1 MDIQIDTREKQR
13 AIRKILKTFDDN
25 GVKYFSSKLLVGDY
39 MSLDNPRLIIDRKQN
54 LQELCGN
61 VCQQHERFKREL
73 LKAINAGIQL
83 VILVEHGPDI
93 QSLEDVWFWEN
104 PRKHEV
110 RWRMVNGKR
119 EKYVV
124 SAKAV
129 DGNQL
134 YKSLCTIRDRY
145 NVRFEFCE
153 KKDTGKK
160 RCTDRR
166 TLDDLLTGI
175 YGNINDG
182 RSFHSSG
189 RSVSADEERRSNWC
203 DCRIR
208 SV

>member
-1 MDIQIDTREKQR
+1 MDIQIDSREKAR
-13 AIRKILKTFDDN
+13 AITKIIKTFDDN
-25 GVKYFSSKLLVGDY
+25 GVNHFTSKLLVGDY
-39 MSLDNPRLIIDRKQN
+39 MNLDNPRLIIDRKQN

-73 LKAINAGIQL
+73 VKAMNANIQL
-83 VILVEHGPDI
+83 IILVEHGPDVMSI
-93 QSLEDVWFWEN
+93 EDVYFWKN

-129 DGNQL
+129 DGDQL

-153 KKDTGKK
+153 KKDTGK
-160 RCTDRR
+160 RIME
-166 TLDDLLTGI
+166 LL
-175 YGNINDG
+175 
-182 RSFHSSG
+182 S
-189 RSVSADEERRSNWC
+189 
-203 DCRIR
+203 
-208 SV
+208 

>member
-1 MDIQIDTREKQR
+1 MDIQIDSREKAR
-13 AIRKILKTFDDN
+13 AIRKIIKTFDEQ
-25 GVKYFSSKLLVGDY
+25 GIKHFSSKLLVGDY

-73 LKAINAGIQL
+73 LKAMDAGIQL
-83 VILVEHGPDI
+83 VILVEHGADI
-93 QSLEDVWFWEN
+93 KSLEDVYFWKN

-110 RWRMVNGKR
+110 RWRVVNGKR

-145 NVRFEFCE
+145 HVRFEFCE
-153 KKDTGKK
+153 KKETGARIAEILSEGNDK
-160 RCTDRR
+160 RR
-166 TLDDLLTGI
+166 
-175 YGNINDG
+175 
-182 RSFHSSG
+182 H
-189 RSVSADEERRSNWC
+189 
-203 DCRIR
+203 
-208 SV
+208 

>member
-1 MDIQIDTREKQR
+1 MDIQIDSREKAR
-13 AIRKILKTFDDN
+13 AISKIVKHFDAN
-25 GVKYFSSKLLVGDY
+25 NIKHFSSKLLVGDY

-61 VCQQHERFKREL
+61 VCQQHERFKKEL
-73 LKAINAGIQL
+73 LRAMEAGIQL

-93 QSLEDVWFWEN
+93 KSLEDVYFWEN

-110 RWRMVNGKR
+110 KWRWVNGRR

-153 KKDTGKK
+153 KKNTGKEIV
-160 RCTDRR
+160 RILGGDMG
-166 TLDDLLTGI
+166 DE
-175 YGNINDG
+175 G
-182 RSFHSSG
+182 R
-189 RSVSADEERRSNWC
+189 N
-203 DCRIR
+203 
-208 SV
+208 

>member
-1 MDIQIDTREKQR
+1 MDIQIDSREKAR
-13 AIRKILKTFDDN
+13 AIRKIIKTFDEQ
-25 GVKYFSSKLLVGDY
+25 GTKHFSSKLLVGDY

-73 LKAINAGIQL
+73 LKAMDAGIQL
-83 VILVEHGPDI
+83 VILVEHGADI
-93 QSLEDVWFWEN
+93 KSLEDVYFWKN

-110 RWRMVNGKR
+110 RWRIVNGKR

-145 NVRFEFCE
+145 HVRFEFCE
-153 KKDTGKK
+153 KKDTGTRIAEILSEENDK
-160 RCTDRR
+160 RR
-166 TLDDLLTGI
+166 
-175 YGNINDG
+175 
-182 RSFHSSG
+182 H
-189 RSVSADEERRSNWC
+189 
-203 DCRIR
+203 
-208 SV
+208 

>member
-1 MDIQIDTREKQR
+1 MDIQIDSREKAR
-13 AIRKILKTFDDN
+13 AIRKIIKTFDEQ
-25 GVKYFSSKLLVGDY
+25 GIKHFSSKLLVGDY

-73 LKAINAGIQL
+73 LKAMDAGIQL
-83 VILVEHGPDI
+83 VILVEHGADI
-93 QSLEDVWFWEN
+93 KSLEDVYFWKN

-110 RWRMVNGKR
+110 RWRIVNGKR

-145 NVRFEFCE
+145 HVRFEFCE
-153 KKDTGKK
+153 KKDTGTRIAEILSEENDK
-160 RCTDRR
+160 RR
-166 TLDDLLTGI
+166 
-175 YGNINDG
+175 
-182 RSFHSSG
+182 H
-189 RSVSADEERRSNWC
+189 
-203 DCRIR
+203 
-208 SV
+208 

>member
-1 MDIQIDTREKQR
+1 MDIQIDSREKAR
-13 AIRKILKTFDDN
+13 AIRKIIKTFDEQ
-25 GVKYFSSKLLVGDY
+25 GIKHFSSKLLVGDY

-73 LKAINAGIQL
+73 LKAMDAGIQL
-83 VILVEHGPDI
+83 VILVEHGADI
-93 QSLEDVWFWEN
+93 KSLEDVYFWKN

-110 RWRMVNGKR
+110 RWRVVNGKR

-145 NVRFEFCE
+145 HVRFEFCE
-153 KKDTGKK
+153 KKDTGTRIAEILSEENDK
-160 RCTDRR
+160 RR
-166 TLDDLLTGI
+166 
-175 YGNINDG
+175 
-182 RSFHSSG
+182 H
-189 RSVSADEERRSNWC
+189 
-203 DCRIR
+203 
-208 SV
+208 